1 VVDHPTAVVD
11 LLMLVLEAHPTAPM
25 ASHPRLLAT
34 EAPAMIAATIVR
46 TTITADVIASPMTLM
61 TAVAAAVVT
70 VAAVAEA
77 MVAAA
82 AEAMVAEALVAL
94 VALVAIE

>member
-1 VVDHPTAVVD
+1 MVVVV
-11 LLMLVLEAHPTAPM
+11 EARPTAPM
-25 ASHPRLLAT
+25 APHPRLLAT
-34 EAPAMIAATIVR
+34 AAPAMIAATIVR

-82 AEAMVAEALVAL
+82 VEAMVAEAT